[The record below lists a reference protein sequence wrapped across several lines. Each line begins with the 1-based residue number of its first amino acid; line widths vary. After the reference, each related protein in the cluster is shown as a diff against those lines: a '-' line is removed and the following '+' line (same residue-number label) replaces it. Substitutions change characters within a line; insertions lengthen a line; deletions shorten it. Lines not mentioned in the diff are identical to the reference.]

1 MGMNIAATPGA
12 QANDA
17 SQSLNPSVNGARPTN
32 NGLRIN
38 GVDAANMLNAGGGLG
53 NHVGIPLEALEEVKV
68 QTALAA
74 RR

>member
-12 QANDA
+12 QADDA

-38 GVDAANMLNAGGGLG
+38 GVDATPMLNAGGGLG